1 MCPPVV
7 LTVPASPA
15 LPVDPA
21 TSPSSL
27 STPRVFVG
35 TQGFGYDGWNG
46 LVYPSG
52 LRPGDRLATYAQ
64 WFPIVE
70 LDRTFY
76 GLPRH
81 SEVARW
87 VATTPDSFRFTAK
100 VPRVAT
106 HDLRLEGRDA
116 LVQVEGLVSA
126 LAPLGDRLAAILFQ
140 MGPGFRFPR
149 DDAALR
155 ATIDALPSLV
165 APSTRVAV
173 EFRHP
178 SWLDAPDL
186 DARLADANA
195 AWVWNDWSPGENPWS
210 PMPRAIDDPRAF
222 RQTADFAYVRLTG
235 DHDLDINFREVI
247 IDRGADLRKW
257 AALIRQWQESQARQG
272 RGGDA
277 FVFLNNHYSGSSPRS
292 ASTLREA
299 LGMTPITF
307 TVDASTPVHV
317 APPGAMRLPGF

>member
-1 MCPPVV
+1 M
-7 LTVPASPA
+7 
-15 LPVDPA
+15 PVDPA
-21 TSPSSL
+21 TTK
-27 STPRVFVG
+27 STEAPPRVLVG

-46 LVYPSG
+46 LVYPPG
-52 LRPGDRLATYAQ
+52 LRPGDRLATYARA
-64 WFPIVE
+64 FPIVE

-76 GLPRH
+76 GLPRQ

-100 VPRVAT
+100 VPRLAT

-149 DDAALR
+149 DAAALG
-155 ATIDALPSLV
+155 ATVDALPGLV
-165 APSTRVAV
+165 AKSTRVAF

-178 SWLDAPDL
+178 SWLDAPEL

-195 AWVWNDWSPGENPWS
+195 AWVWNDWSPGQNPWA
-210 PMPRAIDDPRAF
+210 PMPRAIDEPRAF

-235 DHDLDINFREVI
+235 DHDLEINFREVI

-257 AALIRQWQESQARQG
+257 AALIRQWQESQVRQG
-272 RGGDA
+272 RGGEA
-277 FVFLNNHYSGSSPRS
+277 FVFLNNHYSGSSPRT
-292 ASTLREA
+292 ASTFREA
-299 LGMTPITF
+299 LGIEPITF
-307 TVDASTPVHV
+307 AGDAPAPVPV
-317 APPGAMRLPGF
+317 APPGAMRLPGL